1 MGKNIRDKFILLKK
15 VGKHKKGKIFE
26 SFGGL
31 VSGIVVE
38 IDGKDETIRFDN
50 TEYFK
55 LK

>member
-15 VGKHKKGKIFE
+15 IGKHKKGEVFE

-31 VSGIVVE
+31 VSGITVE
-38 IDGKDETIRFDN
+38 IDGIEQTIRFDN
-50 TEYFK
+50 PEYFR